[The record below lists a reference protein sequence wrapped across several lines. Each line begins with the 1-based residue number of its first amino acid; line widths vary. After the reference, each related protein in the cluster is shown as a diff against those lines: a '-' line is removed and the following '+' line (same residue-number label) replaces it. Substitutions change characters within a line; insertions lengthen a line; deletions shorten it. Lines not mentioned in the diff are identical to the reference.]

1 MGSDGRG
8 VDNSV
13 DGWATDYLLFCAMFM
28 FACRLFFLKHCSA
41 ESALTQLFQSGGYL
55 FGALGHHVFPNRAF
69 DSPCGDHYFY
79 WVWIAAYT
87 CQGLSCICWLKWAD
101 RFLHFNKGAW
111 RWTRI
116 PMALCLGI
124 AVVSVGTIDFGSAW
138 CLSQP
143 EAALVDTSK
152 YLFFSY
158 DAVEQLTG
166 TSAVE
171 QGGVRHQPASERFD
185 LCTGKQPLCDAV
197 VQYAEALFY
206 LAWGSAWLLVACR
219 VGIFLHDHYERV
231 FAPGTARVFEGMWM
245 NFNVSAS
252 TLYYVL
258 QFLNFW
264 APFALFAYGPYL
276 ILYVVGFA
284 MAVDMDPSKLYS
296 DLHVGV
302 VYHMGVISCHIC
314 TYYISQNVEHISE
327 KLDVMEE
334 ASKKKK

>member
-185 LCTGKQPLCDAV
+185 HREAAALRRRRAVRRGPLLPRLGVC
-197 VQYAEALFY
+197 
-206 LAWGSAWLLVACR
+206 LA
-219 VGIFLHDHYERV
+219 
-231 FAPGTARVFEGMWM
+231 ARGLPRGHLPPRPLR
-245 NFNVSAS
+245 ARLR
-252 TLYYVL
+252 TRHGAGL
-258 QFLNFW
+258 
-264 APFALFAYGPYL
+264 
-276 ILYVVGFA
+276 
-284 MAVDMDPSKLYS
+284 
-296 DLHVGV
+296 
-302 VYHMGVISCHIC
+302 
-314 TYYISQNVEHISE
+314 
-327 KLDVMEE
+327 
-334 ASKKKK
+334 